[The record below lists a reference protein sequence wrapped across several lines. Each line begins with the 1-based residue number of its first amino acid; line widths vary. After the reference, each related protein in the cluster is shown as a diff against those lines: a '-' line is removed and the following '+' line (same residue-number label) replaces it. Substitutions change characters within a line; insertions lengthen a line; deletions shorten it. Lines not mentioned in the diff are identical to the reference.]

1 MPTSPVK
8 FHRRL
13 TVRLMLFLSLA
24 LVPVGLLA
32 VLQTREVVNRINAQ
46 TEARLANDTREAA
59 RRSRE
64 NILWAFGA
72 ATGLGHAVTAG
83 RGDDASCIAR
93 MRDFVGE
100 NPQVASAGVIL
111 PSGQLRCTSTGEM
124 YDVSDW
130 PVLKDLLANPRTYVN
145 YASNPVVSHRPVLTS
160 VVPIME
166 EDAPAG
172 FIFVSLKQDDIAASG
187 ETVSGDAV
195 FKTFNRD
202 GTVLTSSDGDEE
214 ASTLLP
220 AGREL
225 ASLATDSGMTFRAD
239 SRGGVPQVYSVS
251 PIIDGTVY
259 AIGIWAPDV
268 SHPGLAGMAVA
279 IPLFPILM
287 WLASLLV
294 AYVAVDRL
302 ALRHVRRLR
311 YDMRRFARNRS
322 LPLGSTPDMP
332 AEIAEIFDTFLSASE
347 TILRDEAD
355 LEMLI
360 HDKNVL
366 LKEVHHR
373 VKNNLQLISSIMN
386 MQMRKLKVP
395 EAKHALKRL
404 QARVLSLATVHRT
417 LYRTENLGAVQA
429 GPLLKDLVEQLADF
443 AGPARKTEIETRF
456 DRLKLYPDQ
465 AVPVSLLTTE
475 AITNALK
482 YAGNEKGRPG
492 WIRVT
497 LVDEGAGHACL
508 TVENSKGPVPVM
520 AGDAISSSGLGT
532 NLIRAFASQLGAA
545 AQIEDGGQ
553 SYRLTCR
560 FLVQGFE
567 ENPSE
572 ASLPE
577 EDEESE
583 YSPA

>member
-1 MPTSPVK
+1 MPTTPVK

-32 VLQTREVVNRINAQ
+32 VLQTHEVVNRIAAQ
-46 TEARLANDTREAA
+46 TEARLADETSAAA
-59 RRSRE
+59 RQSRE

-72 ATGLGHAVTAG
+72 ATGLGQAVAAYPGNTAN
-83 RGDDASCIAR
+83 CIAG
-93 MRDFVGE
+93 MKDFVGAH
-100 NPQVASAGVIL
+100 PDVASAGVIL
-111 PSGQLRCTSTGEM
+111 PDGTISCASTGES

-130 PVLKDLLANPRTYVN
+130 PVLQDLLANPRTFVN
-145 YASNPVVSHRPVLTS
+145 YSSNPVVSHRPVLIS
-160 VVPIME
+160 VVPVIKNE
-166 EDAPAG
+166 KPVA
-172 FIFVSLKQDDIAASG
+172 FVFVSLEQGDLAALG
-187 ETVSGDAV
+187 DTPGDAV

-214 ASTLLP
+214 ATSLLP
-220 AGREL
+220 ADREL
-225 ASLATDSGMTFRAD
+225 ASLATDTGMTFRAD
-239 SRGGVPQVYSVS
+239 SRGGIPQVYSVS

-268 SHPGLAGMAVA
+268 SQPGLVGMAVA
-279 IPLFPILM
+279 IPLFPVLM

-311 YDMRRFARNRS
+311 YDLRRFARNRS

-332 AEIAEIFDTFLSASE
+332 AEIAEIFDTFLTASE
-347 TILRDEAD
+347 TILRDEAE

-386 MQMRKLKVP
+386 MQMRKLKAP

-429 GPLLKDLVEQLADF
+429 GPLLKDLVDQLAEF
-443 AGPARKTEIETRF
+443 AGPTRRTEIETRF
-456 DRLKLYPDQ
+456 DRLRLYPDQ
-465 AVPVSLLTTE
+465 AVPISLLTTE

-497 LVDEGAGHACL
+497 LVDEGGGHACL

-520 AGDAISSSGLGT
+520 PGDAISSSGLGT
-532 NLIRAFASQLGAA
+532 NLIRAFASQLGAT
-545 AQIEDGGQ
+545 AQIEDGEHA
-553 SYRLTCR
+553 YHLTCR
-560 FLVQGFE
+560 FVVQGFQE
-567 ENPSE
+567 DPFEDP
-572 ASLPE
+572 LPE
-577 EDEESE
+577 EDPEEE
-583 YSPA
+583 FSPA